1 MRRVVLLSVCL
12 ATCGVIATA
21 APVPKPSE
29 REQFEKLWGKIV
41 AGSDECEFK
50 LTRGGGLLLR
60 GNGKPALRP
69 SDVPLLLPQF
79 EGMTP
84 SALRVVRTATGD
96 FDYRV
101 RLSAVT
107 APDREASSA
116 VGRPETQAGVFVS
129 GGECAVEL
137 HAWLA
142 YDKRKGKLNEQC
154 TRSIWLDEWLEPGT
168 GNGSRV
174 AKYEQESDLCIGISR
189 VEGKCFTHI
198 STDGKKWSKYPV
210 RNTLQLPDEVQ
221 LGVFLSH
228 TTQQKVQ
235 AEFTRVTAPKD
246 D

>member
-1 MRRVVLLSVCL
+1 MARVVLLSVCL
-12 ATCGVIATA
+12 VACGVVATA

-29 REQFEKLWGKIV
+29 REQFETLWGKV
-41 AGSDECEFK
+41 DAASDECEFK
-50 LTRGGGLLLR
+50 LTRGGGLIVR
-60 GNGKPALRP
+60 GDGQPALRP
-69 SDVPLLLPQF
+69 SDVPLLLPKF
-79 EGMTP
+79 EGLKP
-84 SALRVVRTATGD
+84 SALRVARTATGD

-116 VGRPETQAGVFVS
+116 IGRPETRAGVFVS

-142 YDKRKGKLNEQC
+142 YDKRKGKLSQEL

-174 AKYEQESDLCIGISR
+174 VKCEKEGDLFIGISR
-189 VEGKCFTHI
+189 LKGKCFTHV

-210 RNTLQLPDEVQ
+210 RNTLKFPDEVQ

-246 D
+246 E